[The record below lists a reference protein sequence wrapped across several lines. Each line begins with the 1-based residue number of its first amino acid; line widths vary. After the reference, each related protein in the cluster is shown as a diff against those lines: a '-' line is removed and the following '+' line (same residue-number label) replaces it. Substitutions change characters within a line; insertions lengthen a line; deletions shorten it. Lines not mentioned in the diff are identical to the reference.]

1 MQAYDLIMLA
11 VLAGAALF
19 GLWKGL
25 AWQVASLASFVAS
38 YLVALNFSSRLAP
51 YISAE
56 EPWNRFAAMA
66 ILFVGTA
73 AAVWLVFGMLREAIE
88 KARLASFDRQLGA
101 LLGAAKGV
109 VLCVVITFFAV
120 TLSEAGREQVLRS
133 RSGVYIA
140 RLIDRADPLMPPE
153 VHKVLGPYLK
163 ELEGQL
169 QGGRRPPV
177 TTHRSFW
184 DQGDRGDLR

>member
-25 AWQVASLASFVAS
+25 AWQVASLGSFVVS
-38 YLVALNFSSRLAP
+38 YLVALNFSDRLAP
-51 YISAE
+51 YISAD

-66 ILFVGTA
+66 ILFVATA
-73 AAVWLVFGMLREAIE
+73 AAVWLVFGLLREALE
-88 KARLASFDRQLGA
+88 KAKLASFDRQLGA
-101 LLGAAKGV
+101 ILGAAKGV

-120 TLSEAGREQVLRS
+120 TLSDRGREQVLRS

-140 RLIDRADPLMPPE
+140 RLIERADPLIPPE
-153 VHKVLGPYLK
+153 LHQVLGPYLH
-163 ELEGQL
+163 ELEEKL
-169 QGGRRPPV
+169 QRAGTRQAKTRRHQEAPA
-177 TTHRSFW
+177 R
-184 DQGDRGDLR
+184 